1 MLPCRYALTPDT
13 LKNTS
18 KNYAVMGSTHIRCGD
33 SLKDKMDEFLEDTD
47 RYDTQTDFVN
57 TALRNQ
63 LERERLK
70 DERMTAEDKENIRN
84 IIREEIKA
92 ELQNKT

>member
-1 MLPCRYALTPDT
+1 
-13 LKNTS
+13 
-18 KNYAVMGSTHIRCGD
+18 MGSTHIRCGD

-70 DERMTAEDKENIRN
+70 DERMSAEDEENMRK

-92 ELQNKT
+92 LKDKP

>member
-1 MLPCRYALTPDT
+1 VA
-13 LKNTS
+13 
-18 KNYAVMGSTHIRCGD
+18 STNIRCGKN
-33 SLKDKMDEFLEDTD
+33 LKGKMDEFLEESD

-57 TALRNQ
+57 TAIRNQ

>member
-1 MLPCRYALTPDT
+1 
-13 LKNTS
+13 
-18 KNYAVMGSTHIRCGD
+18 MGSTHIRCGD

>member
-1 MLPCRYALTPDT
+1 
-13 LKNTS
+13 
-18 KNYAVMGSTHIRCGD
+18 MGSTHIRCGN
-33 SLKDKMDEFLEDTD
+33 SLKEKMDEFLEDTD

-70 DERMTAEDKENIRN
+70 DKRMSAEDEENMRK
-84 IIREEIKA
+84 IIRKEIKA
-92 ELQNKT
+92 LKDKP

>member
-1 MLPCRYALTPDT
+1 VA
-13 LKNTS
+13 
-18 KNYAVMGSTHIRCGD
+18 STNIRCGKN
-33 SLKDKMDEFLEDTD
+33 LKGKMDEFLEETD

-70 DERMTAEDKENIRN
+70 DERMSAEDEENMRK

-92 ELQNKT
+92 LQDKP

>member
-1 MLPCRYALTPDT
+1 
-13 LKNTS
+13 
-18 KNYAVMGSTHIRCGD
+18 MGSTHIRCGD
-33 SLKDKMDEFLEDTD
+33 SLKEKMDEFLEDTD

-70 DERMTAEDKENIRN
+70 DERMSAEDEENMRK

-92 ELQNKT
+92 LKDKP

>member
-1 MLPCRYALTPDT
+1 M
-13 LKNTS
+13 S
-18 KNYAVMGSTHIRCGD
+18 STHIRCGD

-70 DERMTAEDKENIRN
+70 DERMSAEDEENMRK

-92 ELQNKT
+92 LKDKP

>member
-1 MLPCRYALTPDT
+1 
-13 LKNTS
+13 
-18 KNYAVMGSTHIRCGD
+18 MGSTHIRCGD

-70 DERMTAEDKENIRN
+70 DERMSAEDEENMRK
-84 IIREEIKA
+84 IIRQEIKA
-92 ELQNKT
+92 LKDKP

>member
-1 MLPCRYALTPDT
+1 MLPCRYASTPEP

-18 KNYAVMGSTHIRCGD
+18 KKYTLMGSTHIRCGD
-33 SLKDKMDEFLEDTD
+33 SLKDKMDDFLEDTD

-70 DERMTAEDKENIRN
+70 DERMSAEDEENMRQ

-92 ELQNKT
+92 LQDKP

>member
-1 MLPCRYALTPDT
+1 
-13 LKNTS
+13 
-18 KNYAVMGSTHIRCGD
+18 MGSTHIRCGD

-63 LERERLK
+63 LEREKLK
-70 DERMTAEDKENIRN
+70 DERMSAEDEENMRK

-92 ELQNKT
+92 LKDKP